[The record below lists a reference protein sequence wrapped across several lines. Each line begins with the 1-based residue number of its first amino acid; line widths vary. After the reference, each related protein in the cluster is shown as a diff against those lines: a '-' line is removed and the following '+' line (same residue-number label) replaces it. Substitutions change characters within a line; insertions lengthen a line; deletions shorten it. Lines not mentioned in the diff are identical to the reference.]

1 MTKNWNWKKT
11 NYDDY
16 ISQEPQNKYYRH
28 SYNQKS
34 TKINNYYNKKT
45 QKYKNYQKNN
55 IPSENQYS
63 SNYVEIDDFQPFYP
77 KNFKNTQ
84 NQFSDEYNKDEQYTF
99 SQNKNNDFS
108 NYENSINNNN
118 NENNENYENNEN
130 NENNKIENQFQNKID
145 EEISTCPSENIKK
158 QDKQEQNQKPKKF
171 GIKNIPHPKRR
182 KNYGSCYISGKKMLF
197 FKPKKEEENFIKKE
211 RKLSISFAQNNFDS
225 AKHSISTLNTSSSS
239 YKEKDVLNEEK
250 KSSNY
255 IDNKI
260 GEINNNDDNG
270 HNDNKIIKNKFDE
283 NVNDIKNYNQ
293 QINPYYENT
302 EILKVNVKLP
312 NNHTVIFKLRR
323 FDDLFL
329 TIKLFCEINSIDEKF
344 IKPLI
349 IKSLCTINT
358 IYQVYNSRIPSE
370 NIPILKT
377 IKRINDNIN
386 DTEISNR

>member
-11 NYDDY
+11 NYENYENYD
-16 ISQEPQNKYYRH
+16 YRH
-28 SYNQKS
+28 SYNLKS
-34 TKINNYYNKKT
+34 TKINNYYNKKA
-45 QKYKNYQKNN
+45 QKFKNYQKNN
-55 IPSENQYS
+55 IPNENPYS
-63 SNYVEIDDFQPFYP
+63 SNYVKINDFQPFFP
-77 KNFKNTQ
+77 KNYTNNQ

-99 SQNKNNDFS
+99 SPIKNNDFF

-118 NENNENYENNEN
+118 YINNN
-130 NENNKIENQFQNKID
+130 ENQFQNRID

-158 QDKQEQNQKPKKF
+158 QDEEQQPQKPKKF
-171 GIKNIPHPKRR
+171 GIQSIPHPKRR
-182 KNYGSCYISGKKMLF
+182 KNHGSCYISGKKNVLY
-197 FKPKKEEENFIKKE
+197 KPKKEKEIFIKKE
-211 RKLSISFAQNNFDS
+211 RKLSISSAQNNFDS

-250 KSSNY
+250 KSSNH
-255 IDNKI
+255 IDNKNEVI
-260 GEINNNDDNG
+260 INNDDNRY
-270 HNDNKIIKNKFDE
+270 NDNKIIKNKFDE
-283 NVNDIKNYNQ
+283 NINEIKNYNQ
-293 QINPYYENT
+293 QINPYNENT

-312 NNHTVIFKLRR
+312 NNQTVIFKLRR

-358 IYQVYNSRIPSE
+358 IYQLYNSNIPSE
-370 NIPILKT
+370 NIPILQR

-386 DTEISNR
+386 DTEYLKDK